1 MCSAAWARRAGRA
14 GRRTGAAAA
23 RCRPAAPSCAAA
35 AAAISALASQVCP
48 RAAPPSSFPFHAAP
62 LRGAAWP
69 HAAGAALC
77 GPGTCGWRA
86 RSTRTPPR
94 CANHPRRRPRRP
106 AAAQAAAPACAPR
119 PGCLAI
125 GLGPLGPTPGRCQ
138 VAEARRCR
146 CGRPLAEQSFAGG
159 AAVCNADVRRAALR
173 ALARRCRLGG
183 GTRKNMFMITT
194 PGWSW
199 VSSAPEHACSTA
211 CSTQATPSR
220 GRRRRCRAEP
230 PRAARRP
237 GAHWRRPAA
246 CRRPR
251 SARA

>member
-35 AAAISALASQVCP
+35 AAAISAVASQVSP

-62 LRGAAWP
+62 LRGAAWRTRSGGCP
-69 HAAGAALC
+69 MRAGHLWMARTQYTHASMVRQSPA
-77 GPGTCGWRA
+77 P
-86 RSTRTPPR
+86 
-94 CANHPRRRPRRP
+94 P
-106 AAAQAAAPACAPR
+106 AAAPCSGASSSSSVRSAPRMPANRVRAVRAKPRALSGCRGSAVQVRQAA
-119 PGCLAI
+119 
-125 GLGPLGPTPGRCQ
+125 GR
-138 VAEARRCR
+138 AELCW
-146 CGRPLAEQSFAGG
+146 G
-159 AAVCNADVRRAALR
+159 AAVSDADVRRAALR

-183 GTRKNMFMITT
+183 GIRKNMFMITT

-199 VSSAPEHACSTA
+199 VSSLPEHACSTA